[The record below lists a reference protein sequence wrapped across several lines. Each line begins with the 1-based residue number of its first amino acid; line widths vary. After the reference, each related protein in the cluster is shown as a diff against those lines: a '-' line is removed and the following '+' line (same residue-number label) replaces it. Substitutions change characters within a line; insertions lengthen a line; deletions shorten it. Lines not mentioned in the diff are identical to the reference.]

1 MSTVSPAHTGDGD
14 GSPGVHD
21 MEVFLRLQSGSPP
34 SRSGY
39 VPTSQSCHKY
49 TRGMPSGRLTTD
61 RPRLLGPRSYLAA
74 SPRPS
79 QPRRA
84 SFALHS
90 QNTIRNSTME
100 ISSIQLSTR
109 SSTEPLRTHDTD
121 SEAFIFPDLAT
132 SPPHAH
138 AAELPPESAASSV
151 ISFRHAEDA
160 SDLEASTSTLSTQG
174 AGAMTPRAH
183 AGTPQPSA
191 LSILLARHDE
201 EVRSGAPS
209 PGADSQ
215 EPTPTAERPAW
226 MARTLST
233 VREQSVTSRAVSH
246 AEEETARESS
256 DENVPLLADLEAN
269 HRTYRTNGDS
279 GPEPIGKRS
288 ARGVVKGFGFRVA
301 KQSGPVAKDAV
312 KSIPAAILG
321 TLLNILDG
329 ISCEYLILWHIFV
342 FWYSRGHTLDGM
354 IIFPAA
360 GVFDHLGGVGV
371 SMFFVTSVPVFT
383 LFERS

>member
-1 MSTVSPAHTGDGD
+1 
-14 GSPGVHD
+14 
-21 MEVFLRLQSGSPP
+21 
-34 SRSGY
+34 
-39 VPTSQSCHKY
+39 
-49 TRGMPSGRLTTD
+49 
-61 RPRLLGPRSYLAA
+61 
-74 SPRPS
+74 
-79 QPRRA
+79 
-84 SFALHS
+84 
-90 QNTIRNSTME
+90 ME
-100 ISSIQLSTR
+100 ISSIPLSTR
-109 SSTEPLRTHDTD
+109 SSTEPSRSQDTD

-138 AAELPPESAASSV
+138 ATDLPPESAASSV
-151 ISFRHAEDA
+151 ISFRHAEDT

-183 AGTPQPSA
+183 SGMPQPSA
-191 LSILLARHDE
+191 LSVLLARHDE

-209 PGADSQ
+209 PIADSQ
-215 EPTPTAERPAW
+215 EPTPTAERPPW

-279 GPEPIGKRS
+279 HPEPIGKRS
-288 ARGVVKGFGFRVA
+288 SARGVVMDFCFRAA

-329 ISCEYLILWHIFV
+329 ISCEYMILRLV
-342 FWYSRGHTLDGM
+342 C
-354 IIFPAA
+354 A
-360 GVFDHLGGVGV
+360 V
-371 SMFFVTSVPVFT
+371 
-383 LFERS
+383 